1 MKTRIATLVVVLG
14 VFFINIACANEPV
27 PASKAVSKSVAE
39 LIQKEMS
46 YPDFAR
52 EDDFQCCVLIKV
64 MINDDGSF
72 EVECANCK
80 NEQLKKHVI
89 STVENI
95 ISKEHIYFAGNS
107 VNIRVNFKL
116 LDM

>member
-14 VFFINIACANEPV
+14 VFFLNIACANEPI

-39 LIQKEMS
+39 LIQKEMT

-64 MINDDGSF
+64 LINNDGSF
-72 EVECANCK
+72 SVDCANCK

-89 STVENI
+89 EAVEKI

-107 VNIRVNFKL
+107 VNVKVNFKL
-116 LDM
+116 LNM